1 MSISIS
7 EPMRVAL
14 DALYEG
20 KPAPPEVLA
29 SLTDAERAEVASLAR
44 TARIVG
50 LSLNQ
55 PVPTSEME
63 ASALARA
70 HEEMAKK
77 AATALPVK
85 SADKN
90 APSPSGNNDFGNWF
104 TRLFKK
110 SGS

>member
-7 EPMRVAL
+7 EPMRVCL

-20 KPAPPEVLA
+20 KPAPEGVLA
-29 SLTDAERAEVASLAR
+29 SLSESERAEVASLAR
-44 TARIVG
+44 TARLVG

-55 PVPTSEME
+55 PIPTTEME

-70 HEEMAKK
+70 HDAMAQRG
-77 AATALPVK
+77 ATSSATATPEGT
-85 SADKN
+85 ADT
-90 APSPSGNNDFGNWF
+90 GNWF

-110 SGS
+110 SGG